1 MFRLEFPATS
11 ISGEV
16 IVQLEDQSW
25 SVEEII
31 PLLRKVSF
39 FEGLSDEDL
48 GKVASI
54 VKRAVVKEEEI
65 LFQEGDPGDAF
76 YIVHEGGVEL
86 TVTRPSGQVEKLALR
101 RPGEAFGEM
110 ALLNDAPRSATAR
123 AVSPST
129 LIRVDKGSFQ
139 ELLASRKLALGV
151 LASLSK
157 ALRALDMRLSAQER
171 LDASQSG
178 GGVDVSEMSRLLQR
192 GLIPEEAPRIK
203 GFDLAAGTN
212 LEDSGEGRTTWDFT
226 ELKDGRIA
234 LINLNV
240 QGDGLPP
247 GHYLAMARSL
257 LRELARDHDDLQ
269 GLLARVN
276 SGLAAAVVE
285 GMEQYVEVG
294 ILLPAEG
301 AVEWAGAGRCPGA
314 IIRRNG
320 VFEEFSTHGPPL
332 GMMEGFLYGTQRM
345 ELGAGDAVIVLSE
358 ASQGIFRGAADLVA
372 SLQGKPVGEIVS
384 TVHKALKKAHPD
396 ATTETSVLF
405 IRKQ

>member
-1 MFRLEFPATS
+1 M
-11 ISGEV
+11 
-16 IVQLEDQSW
+16 QLEDQSW

-54 VKRAVVKEEEI
+54 VKRAVVEEEEI
-65 LFQEGDPGDAF
+65 LFQEGDQGDAF
-76 YIVHEGGVEL
+76 YIVHEGGVAL

-110 ALLNDAPRSATAR
+110 ALLNDAPRSATAP
-123 AVSPST
+123 AASPST

-139 ELLASRKLALGV
+139 ELLASRRLALGV

-157 ALRALDMRLSAQER
+157 ALRALDMRFTAQER

-178 GGVDVSEMSRLLQR
+178 AGVDVSEMSRLLQR
-192 GLIPEEAPRIK
+192 GLIPEEVPRIK

-212 LEDSGEGRTTWDFT
+212 LEDSGEGRTTWDFA
-226 ELKDGRIA
+226 ELKDGRVA
-234 LINLNV
+234 LININV

-257 LRELARDHDDLQ
+257 LRELARDHGDLQ

-294 ILLPAEG
+294 ILLPGEG

-314 IIRRNG
+314 IIRRSG

-372 SLQGKPVGEIVS
+372 SLQGKPVGEIVT
-384 TVHKALKKAHPD
+384 TVHKALKKAQPD
-396 ATTETSVLF
+396 AAMETSVLF